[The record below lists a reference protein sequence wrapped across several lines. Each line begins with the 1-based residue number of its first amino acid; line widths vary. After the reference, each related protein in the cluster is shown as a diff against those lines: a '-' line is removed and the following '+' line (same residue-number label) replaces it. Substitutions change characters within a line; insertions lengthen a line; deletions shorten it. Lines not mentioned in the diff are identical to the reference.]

1 MYRGEIH
8 VMKVAIYSQ
17 DHDQTVKSIRMAL
30 ESHGVES
37 LSLTSKT
44 LAKEVDYVVVTGGDK
59 GVRSYFH
66 RFMDSTIPVLGINE
80 FESSGY
86 MAQTDL
92 KEFPA
97 YLNRLKK
104 GDFTVEH
111 LTRVGVKIDGK
122 SVYPALNDVAIF
134 SSKSATLLE
143 HVLRVNGEEFWHDSS
158 DGLIVSTPIGSSAYS
173 MSAGGPAIYQGSKVL
188 CIVSVNSL
196 DITRRPL
203 IVPEESFVEID
214 DISSSLRCEVVMDG
228 KERFKVGKLVECT
241 KFPQPANIIR
251 MKKDST
257 TVSAMAKKVKLADE
271 LLNMPPS
278 SKLLLKTLEY
288 EGALTQKELASKTLL
303 PDRTVRLALRHLLD
317 KGYVKRRVSLRD
329 TRQRIYEVPK

>member
-1 MYRGEIH
+1 MR
-8 VMKVAIYSQ
+8 VAIFSQ
-17 DHDQTVKSIRMAL
+17 DQERTVKSVKLSL
-30 ESHGVES
+30 ESHGIES
-37 LSLTSKT
+37 FLLGSKPLSKD
-44 LAKEVDYVVVTGGDK
+44 VDYVIVTGGDR
-59 GVRSYFH
+59 GVRKYFH
-66 RFMDSTIPVLGINE
+66 NDLNSTVPVLGINE

-86 MAQTDL
+86 LAQIDL
-92 KEFPA
+92 KEFPTF
-97 YLNRLKK
+97 LNRLKK
-104 GDFTVEH
+104 GDFTIERV
-111 LTRVGVKIDGK
+111 TRLGVKIDGK
-122 SVYPALNDVAIF
+122 SVYPVLNNLAIF
-134 SSKSATLLE
+134 SSKSATLVE
-143 HVLRVNGEEFWHDSS
+143 HVLRINVEEVWHESS
-158 DGLIVSTPIGSSAYS
+158 DGVIITTPIGSSAYS
-173 MSAGGPAIYQGSKVL
+173 MSAGGPAIFQDSKVFG
-188 CIVSVNSL
+188 IVSVNSL

-203 IVPEESFVEID
+203 IVSDDSFIEVD

-228 KERFKVGKLVECT
+228 KERFKVDKIVTCT

-257 TVSAMAKKVKLADE
+257 IVSALTKKVRLADD

-288 EGALTQKELASKTLL
+288 EGSLTQKELAAKTLL

>member
-1 MYRGEIH
+1 
-8 VMKVAIYSQ
+8 MKVAIYSQ
-17 DHDQTVKSIRMAL
+17 DHEQTAKSVKLSL
-30 ESHGVES
+30 ESHGIES
-37 LSLTSKT
+37 VNLGNKPLGKDI
-44 LAKEVDYVVVTGGDK
+44 DYVIVTGGDR
-59 GVRSYFH
+59 GVRTYFH
-66 RFMDSTIPVLGINE
+66 HYTNSTIPILGINE

-86 MAQTDL
+86 LAQTDL
-92 KEFPA
+92 KEFPT

-104 GDFTVEH
+104 GDFTIEH
-111 LTRVGVKIDGK
+111 LTRLGIKIDGK
-122 SVYPALNDVAIF
+122 NIYPALNDIAIF
-134 SSKSATLLE
+134 SSKSATLVE
-143 HVLRVNGEEFWHDSS
+143 HVLRVNGEEVWHDSS
-158 DGLIVSTPIGSSAYS
+158 DGLIISSPIGSSAYS
-173 MSAGGPAIYQGSKVL
+173 MSAGGPAIYQNSKVF

-203 IVPEESFVEID
+203 IVPEESFIEID

-228 KERFKVGKLVECT
+228 KDRFKVDKIVTCT
-241 KFPQPANIIR
+241 KFPLPANVIR

-257 TVSAMAKKVKLADE
+257 TVSALTKKVRLADD

-288 EGALTQKELASKTLL
+288 EGSLTQKELSAKTLL

>member
-1 MYRGEIH
+1 MR
-8 VMKVAIYSQ
+8 VAIFSQ
-17 DHDQTVKSIRMAL
+17 DQERTVKSVKLSL
-30 ESHGVES
+30 ESHGIES
-37 LSLTSKT
+37 FLLGNKQLSKD
-44 LAKEVDYVVVTGGDK
+44 VDYVIVTGGDR
-59 GVRSYFH
+59 GVRNYFH
-66 RFMDSTIPVLGINE
+66 HDLNSAVPVLGINE

-86 MAQTDL
+86 LAQIDL
-92 KEFPA
+92 KEFPTF
-97 YLNRLKK
+97 LNRLKK
-104 GDFTVEH
+104 SDFTIEH
-111 LTRVGVKIDGK
+111 VTRLGVKIDGK
-122 SVYPALNDVAIF
+122 SVYPVLNDVAIF
-134 SSKSATLLE
+134 SSKSATLVE
-143 HVLRVNGEEFWHDSS
+143 HVLRINGEEVWHDSS
-158 DGLIVSTPIGSSAYS
+158 DGVIITTPIGSSAYS
-173 MSAGGPAIYQGSKVL
+173 MSAGGPAIFQDSKVFG
-188 CIVSVNSL
+188 IVSVNSL

-203 IVPEESFVEID
+203 IVSDDSFIEVD

-228 KERFKVGKLVECT
+228 KDRFKLDKIVSCT

-257 TVSAMAKKVKLADE
+257 TVSALTKKVKLADE

-288 EGALTQKELASKTLL
+288 EGSLTQKELAAKTLL

>member
-1 MYRGEIH
+1 
-8 VMKVAIYSQ
+8 MKMAIYSQ
-17 DHDQTVKSIRMAL
+17 DQEQTVKTIKIAL

-37 LSLTSKT
+37 TNLTNKT
-44 LAKEVDYVVVTGGDK
+44 IGKDIDCIVVTGGDR
-59 GVRSYFH
+59 GVRAFYH
-66 RFMDSTIPVLGINE
+66 RFMNNTIPVLGINE

-86 MAQTDL
+86 LAQTDL
-92 KEFPA
+92 KEFPT
-97 YLNRLKK
+97 YVNRLKK
-104 GDFTVEH
+104 GDFTIEG
-111 LTRVGVKIDGK
+111 LTRLNVKIDGK
-122 SVYPALNDVAIF
+122 GVYPALNDIAIF
-134 SSKSATLLE
+134 SSKSATLVE
-143 HVLRVNGEEFWHDSS
+143 HVLRVNGEEIWHDSS

-173 MSAGGPAIYQGSKVL
+173 MSAGGPAIYQGSKVF

-203 IVPEESFVEID
+203 IVPEDSFIEID
-214 DISSSLRCEVVMDG
+214 DISSSMRCEVVMDG
-228 KERFKVGKLVECT
+228 KDRFKVEEIVECT
-241 KFPQPANIIR
+241 KFQQPANIIR

-257 TVSAMAKKVKLADE
+257 TVSALTKKVKLADE

-288 EGALTQKELASKTLL
+288 EGALTQKELVAKTLL
-303 PDRTVRLALRHLLD
+303 PDRTVRLALRHLLE

>member
-1 MYRGEIH
+1 
-8 VMKVAIYSQ
+8 MKVAIYSH
-17 DHDQTVKSIRMAL
+17 DHEQTVKSVRLTL
-30 ESHGVES
+30 ESHGIDSVI
-37 LSLTSKT
+37 LSNKMVG
-44 LAKEVDYVVVTGGDK
+44 KEVDYVVATGGDR

-66 RFMDSTIPVLGINE
+66 RFMNSSIPVLGINE

-92 KEFPA
+92 KEFPT

-104 GDFTVEH
+104 GDFTIER
-111 LTRVGVKIDGK
+111 LTRLGVKIDGK
-122 SVYPALNDVAIF
+122 NVYPVLNDVAVF
-134 SSKSATLLE
+134 SSKSATLVE
-143 HVLRVNGEEFWHDSS
+143 HILRVNGEEIWHDSS

-173 MSAGGPAIYQGSKVL
+173 MSAGGPAIYQGSKVF

-203 IVPEESFVEID
+203 IVPEDSFIEIN

-228 KERFKVGKLVECT
+228 KDRFKVDKMVECT

-317 KGYVKRRVSLRD
+317 RGYVKRRVSLRD

>member
-1 MYRGEIH
+1 
-8 VMKVAIYSQ
+8 MKVAIYSQ
-17 DHDQTVKSIRMAL
+17 DQEHTVKSIR
-30 ESHGVES
+30 
-37 LSLTSKT
+37 LSLETHGIESVILGNKS
-44 LAKEVDYVVVTGGDK
+44 LGKDVDYVVVTGGDR

-66 RFMDSTIPVLGINE
+66 RFMNSTTPVLGINE

-92 KEFPA
+92 KEFPT

-104 GDFTVEH
+104 GDFTMEH
-111 LTRVGVKIDGK
+111 LTRVGIKIDGK
-122 SVYPALNDVAIF
+122 NVYPALNDVAIF
-134 SSKSATLLE
+134 SSKSATLVE

-173 MSAGGPAIYQGSKVL
+173 MSAGGPAIYQGSRVL

-203 IVPEESFVEID
+203 IVPEDSYIEID

-228 KERFKVGKLVECT
+228 KDRFKVEKIVECT
-241 KFPQPANIIR
+241 KFPQSANIIR

-257 TVSAMAKKVKLADE
+257 TVSALAKKVKLADE

>member
-1 MYRGEIH
+1 
-8 VMKVAIYSQ
+8 MKVAIYSQ
-17 DHDQTVKSIRMAL
+17 DQEQTVKSVRHSL
-30 ESHGVES
+30 ESHGIDSVY
-37 LSLTSKT
+37 LGNKQ
-44 LAKEVDYVVVTGGDK
+44 LAKDVDYVIVTGGDR
-59 GVRSYFH
+59 GVRTYFH
-66 RFMDSTIPVLGINE
+66 RFTNSDIPVLGINE

-86 MAQTDL
+86 LAQTDL
-92 KEFPA
+92 KEFVA

-104 GDFTVEH
+104 GDFTIEH
-111 LTRVGVKIDGK
+111 LTRVSVKIDGK
-122 SVYPALNDVAIF
+122 NIYPALNDVALF
-134 SSKSATLLE
+134 SSKSATLVE
-143 HVLRVNGEEFWHDSS
+143 HVLRVNGEEIWHDSS
-158 DGLIVSTPIGSSAYS
+158 DGVIVSTPIGSSAYS
-173 MSAGGPAIYQGSKVL
+173 MSAGGPAIYQNSKVF

-203 IVPEESFVEID
+203 IVPEDSFIEID
-214 DISSSLRCEVVMDG
+214 DISSSLRCEVVIDG
-228 KERFKVGKLVECT
+228 KDRFKVDKVVTCT
-241 KFPQPANIIR
+241 KFPQTANVIR

-257 TVSAMAKKVKLADE
+257 TVSALAKKVKLADE

-288 EGALTQKELASKTLL
+288 EGSLTQKELAAKTLL

>member
-1 MYRGEIH
+1 
-8 VMKVAIYSQ
+8 MKVAIYSQ
-17 DHDQTVKSIRMAL
+17 DQEHTVKSIR
-30 ESHGVES
+30 
-37 LSLTSKT
+37 LSLETHGIESIILGNKT
-44 LAKEVDYVVVTGGDK
+44 LGKDVDYVVVTGGDR

-66 RFMDSTIPVLGINE
+66 RFMNSTTPVLGINE

-92 KEFPA
+92 KEFPT

-104 GDFTVEH
+104 GDFTMEH
-111 LTRVGVKIDGK
+111 LTRVGIKIDGK
-122 SVYPALNDVAIF
+122 NVYPALNDVAIF
-134 SSKSATLLE
+134 SSKSATLVE
-143 HVLRVNGEEFWHDSS
+143 HVLRVNGEELWHDSS

-203 IVPEESFVEID
+203 IVPEDSYIEID

-228 KERFKVGKLVECT
+228 KDRFKVEKIVECT
-241 KFPQPANIIR
+241 KFPQSANIIR

-257 TVSAMAKKVKLADE
+257 TVSALAKKVKLADE

>member
-1 MYRGEIH
+1 
-8 VMKVAIYSQ
+8 VKVAIYSQ
-17 DHDQTVKSIRMAL
+17 DQEQTVKS
-30 ESHGVES
+30 VK
-37 LSLTSKT
+37 LSLDNHGIEAVNLGNKP
-44 LAKEVDYVVVTGGDK
+44 LGHDVDYVIVAGGDR
-59 GVRSYFH
+59 GVRTYFH
-66 RFMDSTIPVLGINE
+66 RFTNSTIPVLGINE

-86 MAQTDL
+86 LAQTDL
-92 KEFPA
+92 KEFSA

-104 GDFTVEH
+104 GDFTIEH
-111 LTRVGVKIDGK
+111 LTRVGVKIDGRN
-122 SVYPALNDVAIF
+122 VYPALNDIAIF
-134 SSKSATLLE
+134 SSKSATLVE
-143 HVLRVNGEEFWHDSS
+143 HVLRVNGEEVWHDSS
-158 DGLIVSTPIGSSAYS
+158 DGVIVSTPIGSSAYS
-173 MSAGGPAIYQGSKVL
+173 MSAGGPAIYQNSKVF

-203 IVPEESFVEID
+203 IVPEDSFIEID

-228 KERFKVGKLVECT
+228 KDRFKVDKIVSCT
-241 KFPQPANIIR
+241 KFPQAANVIR

-257 TVSAMAKKVKLADE
+257 TVSALTKKVKLADE

-288 EGALTQKELASKTLL
+288 EGSLTQKELAAKTLL

>member
-1 MYRGEIH
+1 MR
-8 VMKVAIYSQ
+8 VAIYSQ
-17 DHDQTVKSIRMAL
+17 DQEHTVKSIR
-30 ESHGVES
+30 
-37 LSLTSKT
+37 LSLETHGIESVILGNKT
-44 LAKEVDYVVVTGGDK
+44 IGKDIDYVIVTGGDR

-66 RFMDSTIPVLGINE
+66 RFMNSTTPVLGINE
-80 FESSGY
+80 FESGGY

-92 KEFPA
+92 KDFPT

-104 GDFTVEH
+104 GDFTTEH
-111 LTRVGVKIDGK
+111 LTRAGIKIDGK
-122 SVYPALNDVAIF
+122 NVYPALNDVAIF
-134 SSKSATLLE
+134 SSKSATLVE
-143 HVLRVNGEEFWHDSS
+143 HILRVNGEEFWHDSS
-158 DGLIVSTPIGSSAYS
+158 DGVIVSTPIGSSAYS

-203 IVPEESFVEID
+203 IVPEDSYIEID
-214 DISSSLRCEVVMDG
+214 GISSSLRCEVVMDG
-228 KERFKVGKLVECT
+228 KDRFKVEKIVECT
-241 KFPQPANIIR
+241 KFSLPANIIR

-257 TVSAMAKKVKLADE
+257 TVSALAKKVKLADE

-288 EGALTQKELASKTLL
+288 EGALTHKELASKTLL

>member
-1 MYRGEIH
+1 
-8 VMKVAIYSQ
+8 MKVAIFSQ
-17 DHDQTVKSIRMAL
+17 DQDQTVKSVKATLATHGI
-30 ESHGVES
+30 ESF
-37 LSLTSKT
+37 SLTNK
-44 LAKEVDYVVVTGGDK
+44 LVGKDVDYVIVTGGDR
-59 GVRSYFH
+59 GVRTFFH
-66 RFMDSTIPVLGINE
+66 RFNNTTIPVMGINE

-86 MAQTDL
+86 LAQTDL
-92 KEFPA
+92 KEFST

-104 GDFTVEH
+104 GNFSIEP
-111 LTRVGVKIDGK
+111 LSRVGVKIDGK
-122 SVYPALNDVAIF
+122 SIYPALNDVAIF
-134 SSKSATLLE
+134 SSKSATLVE

-158 DGLIVSTPIGSSAYS
+158 DGLIVSTAIGSSAYS
-173 MSAGGPAIYQGSKVL
+173 MSAGGPAIYQGSKVF

-203 IVPEESFVEID
+203 IVPEDSFIEID
-214 DISSSLRCEVVMDG
+214 DISSSLKCEVVMDG
-228 KERFKVGKLVECT
+228 KDRFNVDKLVECT

-257 TVSAMAKKVKLADE
+257 TASALAKKVKLADE

-288 EGALTQKELASKTLL
+288 EGALTQKELVSKTLL

>member
-1 MYRGEIH
+1 
-8 VMKVAIYSQ
+8 MKVAIYSQ
-17 DHDQTVKSIRMAL
+17 DQEQTVKSVR
-30 ESHGVES
+30 
-37 LSLTSKT
+37 LSLENQGIGAVYLGNKQLTKD
-44 LAKEVDYVVVTGGDK
+44 VDYVIVTGGDR
-59 GVRSYFH
+59 GVRTYFH
-66 RFMDSTIPVLGINE
+66 RFTNSTIPVLGINE

-86 MAQTDL
+86 LAQTDL
-92 KEFPA
+92 KEFVA

-104 GDFTVEH
+104 GDFTIEH
-111 LTRVGVKIDGK
+111 LTRIGVKIDGK
-122 SVYPALNDVAIF
+122 NVYPTLNDIAIF
-134 SSKSATLLE
+134 SSKSATLVE
-143 HVLRVNGEEFWHDSS
+143 HVLRVNGEEIWHDSS

-173 MSAGGPAIYQGSKVL
+173 MSAGGPAIYQNSKVF

-203 IVPEESFVEID
+203 IVPEDSFVEID

-228 KERFKVGKLVECT
+228 KDRFKVDKIVTCT
-241 KFPQPANIIR
+241 KFPQTANVIR

-257 TVSAMAKKVKLADE
+257 TVSALAKKVKLADE

-288 EGALTQKELASKTLL
+288 EGSLTQKELAAKTLL